1 MKWLVHLQAYSV
13 LGTIQVVV
21 TTREVL
27 PEGSTEVV
35 QVCATV
41 VPDDGTDDM
50 NEFACDAL
58 TAALERLSCH

>member
-13 LGTIQVVV
+13 LGTIQVV
-21 TTREVL
+21 TTIREVL
-27 PEGSTEVV
+27 PEGATEVV

-50 NEFACDAL
+50 NEFARDAL
-58 TAALERLSCH
+58 VAALERISVH